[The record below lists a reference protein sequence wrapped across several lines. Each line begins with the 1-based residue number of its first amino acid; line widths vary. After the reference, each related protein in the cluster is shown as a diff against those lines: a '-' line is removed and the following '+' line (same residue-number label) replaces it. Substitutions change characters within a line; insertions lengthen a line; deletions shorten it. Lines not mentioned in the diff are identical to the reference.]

1 MTDLAERVQT
11 QLMEAID
18 RDQLVL
24 PTLPEVALRV
34 REAAEDPDVSI
45 PLLVQEIS
53 NDAALSARLIKVVN
67 SPLLRTRQEITDL
80 AMAVNRMGISY
91 TANLATGLAMAQMF
105 QATSDVVDQKMR
117 QVWARSLEVA
127 GISHFLCRHYTK
139 LKADQAT
146 LGGLVHQIGVLPILS
161 YAEEHDE
168 LLRDP
173 ASLDLL
179 GNRILEA
186 WDFPLPLRRI
196 PSEHLNF
203 ERNSETTDYADIIQV
218 AMLQSLSG
226 TDHPF
231 TAMDWNSLPS
241 FIKLGLSQSEGD
253 EEDLSAEMEAA
264 MQLLKKTELFALAE
278 SLGGVESLCGHP
290 ASMTHAAIPREER
303 IKNGLLDSLIRL
315 SVGVEDIE
323 DLIADLDA
331 ALA

>member
-11 QLMEAID
+11 QLMDAID
-18 RDQLVL
+18 KDQLVL

-45 PLLVQEIS
+45 QALVQEIS

-80 AMAVNRMGISY
+80 SMAVNRMGITY

-105 QATSDVVDQKMR
+105 QATSDVIDQKMR

-127 GISHFLCRHYTK
+127 GISHVLCRHYTR
-139 LKADQAT
+139 LKPDQAT

-173 ASLDLL
+173 ASLELVIERLHPLL
-179 GNRILEA
+179 GDRILEA
-186 WDFPLPLRRI
+186 WDFPQPLRRI
-196 PSEHLNF
+196 PSQHLDF
-203 ERNSETTDYADIIQV
+203 QRDSAATDYADVIQV

-241 FIKLGLSQSEGD
+241 FVKLGLTQSEGED
-253 EEDLSAEMEAA
+253 EDLSAEMEAA
-264 MQLLKKTELFALAE
+264 MQLLA
-278 SLGGVESLCGHP
+278 
-290 ASMTHAAIPREER
+290 
-303 IKNGLLDSLIRL
+303 
-315 SVGVEDIE
+315 
-323 DLIADLDA
+323 
-331 ALA
+331 

>member
-11 QLMEAID
+11 QLMDAID
-18 RDQLVL
+18 KDQLVL

-45 PLLVQEIS
+45 QALVQEIS

-80 AMAVNRMGISY
+80 SMAVNRMGITY
-91 TANLATGLAMAQMF
+91 TANLATGLAMTQMF
-105 QATSDVVDQKMR
+105 QATSDVIDQKMR

-127 GISHFLCRHYTK
+127 GISHVLCRHYTR
-139 LKADQAT
+139 LKPDQAT

-173 ASLDLL
+173 ASLELVIERLHPLL
-179 GNRILEA
+179 GDRILEA
-186 WDFPLPLRRI
+186 WDFPQPLRRI
-196 PSEHLNF
+196 PSQHLDF
-203 ERNSETTDYADIIQV
+203 QRDSAATDYADVIQV

-241 FIKLGLSQSEGD
+241 FVKLGLTQSEGED
-253 EEDLSAEMEAA
+253 EDLSAEMEAA
-264 MQLLKKTELFALAE
+264 MQLLA
-278 SLGGVESLCGHP
+278 
-290 ASMTHAAIPREER
+290 
-303 IKNGLLDSLIRL
+303 
-315 SVGVEDIE
+315 
-323 DLIADLDA
+323 
-331 ALA
+331 

>member
-11 QLMEAID
+11 QLMDAID

-34 REAAEDPDVSI
+34 REAAENPDVSI
-45 PLLVQEIS
+45 AALVQEIS

-80 AMAVNRMGISY
+80 SMAVNRMGITY

-105 QATSDVVDQKMR
+105 QATSDVIDQKMR

-127 GISHFLCRHYTK
+127 GISHVLCRHYTR
-139 LKADQAT
+139 LKPDQAT

-161 YAEEHDE
+161 YAEEHNE

-173 ASLDLL
+173 ASLDLVIERLHPLL

-196 PSEHLNF
+196 PSEHLDF
-203 ERNSETTDYADIIQV
+203 QRNSAATDYVDIIQV
-218 AMLQSLSG
+218 AMLQGLSG

-231 TAMDWNSLPS
+231 TEMDWNSLPS
-241 FIKLGLSQSEGD
+241 FAKLGLSQSEGED
-253 EEDLSAEMEAA
+253 EDLSAEMEAA
-264 MQLLKKTELFALAE
+264 MQLLA
-278 SLGGVESLCGHP
+278 
-290 ASMTHAAIPREER
+290 
-303 IKNGLLDSLIRL
+303 
-315 SVGVEDIE
+315 
-323 DLIADLDA
+323 
-331 ALA
+331 